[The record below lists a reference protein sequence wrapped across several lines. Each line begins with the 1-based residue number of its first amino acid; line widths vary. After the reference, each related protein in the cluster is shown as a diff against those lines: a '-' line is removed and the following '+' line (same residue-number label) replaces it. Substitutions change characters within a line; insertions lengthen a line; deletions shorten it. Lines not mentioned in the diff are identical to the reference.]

1 MAELITIARPYAE
14 AAFRLARENN
24 ALPAWLSMLRLV
36 GAVVADREMA
46 AALDNPKLTAENK
59 EALVLSVCG
68 DQLDPLGRNFVRVLI
83 GSDRVDLLPQIAAL
97 FENLKNA
104 AEGVAEA
111 TIESVEFLAIPGAHT
126 PLEEAQLASR
136 ATDAQLSGL
145 VSAGNATGSASMSAT
160 ATAGVTNAAGNV
172 AGSVAG
178 STAAGA
184 GAAATGA
191 LGVGKGSTNAGVT
204 GTATAAAGGLVP
216 KH

>member
-111 TIESVEFLAIPGAHT
+111 TIKSAFPLSDEQVAELKKALEKRFGKRIEATISVDSSLIGGARVT
-126 PLEEAQLASR
+126 VGDTVLDGSVQAQLEAMATHLR
-136 ATDAQLSGL
+136 A
-145 VSAGNATGSASMSAT
+145 
-160 ATAGVTNAAGNV
+160 
-172 AGSVAG
+172 
-178 STAAGA
+178 
-184 GAAATGA
+184 
-191 LGVGKGSTNAGVT
+191 
-204 GTATAAAGGLVP
+204 
-216 KH
+216 